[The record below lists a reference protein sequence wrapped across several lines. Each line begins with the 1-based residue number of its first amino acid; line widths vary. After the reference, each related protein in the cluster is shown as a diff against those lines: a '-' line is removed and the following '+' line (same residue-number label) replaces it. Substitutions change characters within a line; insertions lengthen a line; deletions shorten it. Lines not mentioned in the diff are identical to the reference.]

1 MATIR
6 NTANGGT
13 NATAATTANTG
24 GTSGTAFATVSIAG
38 SSAINFSNEQASEGS
53 LSYKFV
59 TNGTDAQY
67 VEWLP
72 TAAASAAFRAYVYM
86 PTLPTAGNGFIRILT
101 AGGGTTLAHILVRNG
116 GDYQIQDSAGTVV
129 FTASPNIPAATWLRV
144 EGSITNGV
152 STTGT
157 MKVDWY
163 VGDSLTPI
171 SGLSANLTA
180 QNFGTAN
187 IGRIRF
193 GRTAAFGTW
202 ANFYIDALAFAD
214 GTTTYIGPQVNAAP
228 TLSLTANQNV
238 SAGVTVNATAT
249 ASDSDGTISSYLWT
263 VDYSSTTAPTLSGS
277 TTANVS
283 FTSPA
288 AGNLV
293 VLKCVVTD
301 NGGATATSTTE
312 VRIPTSSSPITVLPD
327 DSGKGYTTGGAVF
340 TVFGGAANPSAAL
353 SDSNNATGIESAA
366 VTVTS
371 QYTSHRLVP
380 MGNRASFEITVLQLR
395 KTDSGSATAQLN
407 LKQGNSLRESYPLTL
422 TTTATDVVVAVE
434 ESVIATFTDMN
445 NIWIELQVDD

>member
-1 MATIR
+1 MAIIR

-24 GTSGTAFATVSIAG
+24 GTSGTAFTAVSIAG

-59 TNGTDAQY
+59 TNATDAQY

-72 TAAASAAFRAYVYM
+72 TASASVAFRAYIYM
-86 PTLPTAGNGFIRILT
+86 PTLPTSGNGMIRILT

-116 GDYQIQDSAGTVV
+116 GDYQIQDSPGTVV
-129 FTASPNIPAATWLRV
+129 FTSSANIPAATWLRV

-152 STTGT
+152 ATTGT

-187 IGRIRF
+187 IGRVRY

-202 ANFYIDALAFAD
+202 ASFYMDALAFAD

-228 TLSLTANQNV
+228 TVTLTANQNV
-238 SAGVTVNATAT
+238 AAGATVNASAT
-249 ASDSDGTISSYLWT
+249 ASDTDGTIASYLWT
-263 VDYSSTTAPTLSGS
+263 VDYSSATAPSLSGS

-283 FTSPA
+283 FTAPV

-301 NGGATATSTTE
+301 NAGATASATTE
-312 VRIPTSSSPITVLPD
+312 VRVPTAASPITILPD
-327 DSGKGYTTGGAVF
+327 DAGKGYTTGGSAF
-340 TVFGGAANPSAAL
+340 TVYGGAANPSAAL
-353 SDSNNATGIESAA
+353 SDASNTTGIESAA
-366 VTVTS
+366 VSATT
-371 QYTSHRLVP
+371 QFTSHRLVP
-380 MGNRASFEITVLQLR
+380 MGSRASFEVTLLQLR
-395 KTDSGSATAQLN
+395 KTDSGAATAQLN
-407 LKQGNSLRESYPLTL
+407 LKQGASLRESYPLTL
-422 TTTATDVVVAVE
+422 TTTATDVVVQVE

-445 NIWIELQVDD
+445 NIWLELQVDD